1 MSRRADL
8 RSDWKLI
15 GLRKA
20 ERFLLALNRKRFGH
34 EVLTVERSVR
44 TSAGAVNVPP
54 APNRCH
60 GDVWCAR
67 PSRRVDRTVCSFDQ
81 AFQVLFDLARTSAS
95 KVAPAEAEDV
105 AAETM
110 RRAHDRWDLIEP
122 YVRAWVV
129 RVARNL
135 AIDRLRTKSPS
146 AAAPEPLLFESDVTE
161 RVALYA
167 VLRTLPD
174 RQRDAIAL
182 RYLVDLSLEDVASAM
197 GVSVGTVK
205 QHIHRGLAALR
216 SKGDLDG

>member
-1 MSRRADL
+1 M
-8 RSDWKLI
+8 
-15 GLRKA
+15 
-20 ERFLLALNRKRFGH
+20 
-34 EVLTVERSVR
+34 
-44 TSAGAVNVPP
+44 
-54 APNRCH
+54 
-60 GDVWCAR
+60 
-67 PSRRVDRTVCSFDQ
+67 CSFDR
-81 AFQVLFDLARTSAS
+81 AFRALFDLARTAAA

-110 RRAHDRWDLIEP
+110 RRAHERWDVIEP

-167 VLRTLPD
+167 VVRTLPD

-182 RYLVDLSLEDVASAM
+182 RYLLDLPLESVASAM

>member
-1 MSRRADL
+1 MVKRVRPRR
-8 RSDWKLI
+8 
-15 GLRKA
+15 
-20 ERFLLALNRKRFGH
+20 
-34 EVLTVERSVR
+34 
-44 TSAGAVNVPP
+44 
-54 APNRCH
+54 
-60 GDVWCAR
+60 
-67 PSRRVDRTVCSFDQ
+67 SRRVRIDVCSFDE
-81 AFQVLFDLARTSAS
+81 AFQALFDLARSSAA

-110 RRAHDRWDLIEP
+110 RRAHDRWDAIEP

-135 AIDRLRTKSPS
+135 AIDRLRTKSPF
-146 AAAPEPLLFESDVTE
+146 AATPEPLFFDSDVTE

-182 RYLVDLSLEDVASAM
+182 RYLLDLSLEAVASAM

-216 SKGDLDG
+216 SKGDLHG